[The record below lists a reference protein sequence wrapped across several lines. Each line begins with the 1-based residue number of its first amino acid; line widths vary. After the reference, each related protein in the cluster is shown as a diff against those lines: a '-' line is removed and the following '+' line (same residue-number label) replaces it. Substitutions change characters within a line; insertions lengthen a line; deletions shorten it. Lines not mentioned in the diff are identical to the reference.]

1 MSMLQ
6 NRSSPNIPQAP
17 AQYDV
22 AYMNA
27 LSNVIRLFFN
37 TINTVQQLNL
47 ASLNLDLRT
56 LPTDADYVNLRLGDV
71 YRDTEGG
78 TLHDGTNVLRIKVP
92 GRLTGVTA
100 SGAVGSVSFAEL
112 FGLTSISGVGTVG
125 TVGVT
130 RTVGLT
136 GVSGAGAVG
145 SVGAVGGA
153 ITKNLTGVSGAGAV
167 GTMTP

>member
-6 NRSSPNIPQAP
+6 NRAPPNIPQAP

-22 AYMNA
+22 AYMNS

-56 LPTDADYVNLRLGDV
+56 LPTDADYNNLRYGDV
-71 YRDTEGG
+71 YRDTQGG
-78 TLHDGTNVLRIKVP
+78 TLQSGTNILRIKVP
-92 GRLTGVTA
+92 IELKSVSG
-100 SGAVGSVSFAEL
+100 SGAVGSV
-112 FGLTSISGVGTVG
+112 GP
-125 TVGVT
+125 
-130 RTVGLT
+130 
-136 GVSGAGAVG
+136 
-145 SVGAVGGA
+145 VGGT
-153 ITKNLTGVSGAGAV
+153 ITKNLTGVSGAGVV